1 MKKKTTEE
9 LTKTREELW
18 AVIQRM
24 REASKDVPQEEIER
38 EVDKAVA
45 QVRAEMR
52 VEHARKK

>member
-1 MKKKTTEE
+1 MKKETIKEQ
-9 LTKTREELW
+9 TKAREELW

-24 REASKDVPQEEIER
+24 REPFKDGSQEEIER

-52 VEHARKK
+52 AERARKK